1 MKILHIGPDSQFIQ
15 FISES
20 FELTAPGCSD
30 YAVVSKNTEEPL
42 GYEISNGQVKVI
54 ESSVAGLFKIAL
66 LARKYDV
73 IIAHSLTN
81 QAVFAFLIA
90 PRKTLKVWSGWGF
103 DYYTD
108 DVRALLGEE
117 SKKLYKELSEG
128 CKKEEPAL
136 KMALKKVFS
145 RLKSISVRK
154 IDYFSAPIPNDFLI
168 LKENYPQFCGEYIQL
183 NYGSVEETFNLGGR
197 SVMGRNILLGNSA
210 SITNNHI
217 EAFEKIKELAS
228 EEQKVIVPLSYGG
241 REYRDA
247 IVAKGKDCLDELFCP
262 LTDFMPLGEYSQI
275 ISSCSLIIMAHK
287 RQQALGNI
295 CTAMYSG
302 ARIILDEENPAYQ
315 FFIERGAVINS
326 LNDLNNAL
334 MLTPLSESEVSQN
347 RKVIQGFWGA
357 EKVKN
362 NTKKLIEKIQ
372 VKQQRQ
378 ANK

>member
-15 FISES
+15 FISKA
-20 FELTAPGCSD
+20 FELAAPGCND
-30 YAVVSKNTEEPL
+30 YAVVSKKTKKTL
-42 GYEISNGQVKVI
+42 SYEIPNGQVKVI
-54 ESSVAGLFKIAL
+54 GPSVAGLFKVAL

-81 QAVFAFLIA
+81 QAIFALLVA
-90 PRKTLKVWSGWGF
+90 PRKTLTVWSGWGF

-108 DVRALLGEE
+108 DVCALLGEE

-128 CKKEEPAL
+128 YKKEESVL
-136 KMALKKVFS
+136 KIALKKVLS
-145 RLKSISVRK
+145 KLKSISVRK

-183 NYGSVEETFNLGGR
+183 NYGSVEETFSLGGC
-197 SVMGRNILLGNSA
+197 SVTGENILLGNSA

-217 EAFEKIKELAS
+217 EALEKIKRLAS

-241 REYRDA
+241 EKYRDT
-247 IVAKGKDCLDELFCP
+247 IIAKGKDCLAELFCP
-262 LTDFMPLGEYSQI
+262 LIDFMPLGEYSQI
-275 ISSCSLIIMAHK
+275 INSCSLIIMAHK

-295 CTAMYSG
+295 CAAMYSG

-326 LNDLNNAL
+326 LSDLNNVL

-347 RKVIQGFWGA
+347 RKVIQRFWGA
-357 EKVKN
+357 EKVNN
-362 NTKKLIEKIQ
+362 NTKKLIENIQ